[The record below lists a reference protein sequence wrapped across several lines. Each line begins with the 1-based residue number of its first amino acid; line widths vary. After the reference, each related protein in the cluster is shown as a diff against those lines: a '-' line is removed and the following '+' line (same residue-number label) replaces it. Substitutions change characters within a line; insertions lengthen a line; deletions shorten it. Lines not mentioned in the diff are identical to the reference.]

1 MHASLNSGYFQKY
14 CIEIIKRGR
23 RVYHSTI
30 KQRKTLYILSLEPL
44 QQEDL
49 QVLETAC
56 LAIPTWAEFFYG
68 SIGPLTR
75 KGIKAL
81 DRLYQANL
89 NTLLSKNSFRT
100 CLAKCFALPC
110 KLEAY
115 LEWSW
120 EVCSFFASDKTT
132 TSHLLMP
139 RDSLPSEDCQLFTF
153 LGWEDQPLRTRV
165 IRLSHVVNS
174 SSVWSVH
181 SAARQGCQTAAYR
194 CLASSLPL
202 LRNGAANKQ
211 AKPGH
216 RHLSFLSQHTYTQV
230 P

>member
-1 MHASLNSGYFQKY
+1 M
-14 CIEIIKRGR
+14 
-23 RVYHSTI
+23 YHSTI
-30 KQRKTLYILSLEPL
+30 KQRKTLYILSPKPL
-44 QQEDL
+44 QQDDL
-49 QVLETAC
+49 QVFETAC
-56 LAIPTWAEFFYG
+56 LAIPTWAEFFCG
-68 SIGPLTR
+68 NIRPLTR

-89 NTLLSKNSFRT
+89 NTLLNKNSFLHMPGKVFCT
-100 CLAKCFALPC
+100 SLQTGSLS
-110 KLEAY
+110 
-115 LEWSW
+115 EWSW

-132 TSHLLMP
+132 TSHLLIT
-139 RDSLPSEDCQLFTF
+139 RDSFPSEDCQLFTL

-165 IRLSHVVNS
+165 IRQSHGVNS

-202 LRNGAANKQ
+202 LRSRAAHKW
-211 AKPGH
+211 AKPRH

>member
-1 MHASLNSGYFQKY
+1 MAISGLLQGRASKPWTDF
-14 CIEIIKRGR
+14 IKLISI
-23 RVYHSTI
+23 HFST
-30 KQRKTLYILSLEPL
+30 KTHF
-44 QQEDL
+44 
-49 QVLETAC
+49 C
-56 LAIPTWAEFFYG
+56 
-68 SIGPLTR
+68 
-75 KGIKAL
+75 
-81 DRLYQANL
+81 
-89 NTLLSKNSFRT
+89 T

-132 TSHLLMP
+132 TSHLLIT
-139 RDSLPSEDCQLFTF
+139 RDSFPSEDCQLFTL

-165 IRLSHVVNS
+165 IRQSHGVNS

-202 LRNGAANKQ
+202 LRSRAAHKW
-211 AKPGH
+211 AKPRH